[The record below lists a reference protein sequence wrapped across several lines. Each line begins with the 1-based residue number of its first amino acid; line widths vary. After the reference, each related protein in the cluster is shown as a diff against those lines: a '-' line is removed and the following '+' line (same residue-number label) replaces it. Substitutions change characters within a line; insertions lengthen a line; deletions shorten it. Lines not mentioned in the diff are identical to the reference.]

1 LPYFYIDS
9 YSEKAAAQMGASFGI
24 EDNMLNLIQSSPSDH
39 GKAVL
44 NLVFQAAEL
53 FSGMEEQV
61 RETEARSQSI
71 SKDAAEKAKLAEKRA
86 EAAER
91 AQREVI
97 NETGRKD
104 ARRGLCYARKRGE
117 TGGVIKPGIHL
128 SLAAKLSRK
137 PGPPLS

>member
-1 LPYFYIDS
+1 MD
-9 YSEKAAAQMGASFGI
+9 ASLRSQ
-24 EDNMLNLIQSSPSDH
+24 DNLLDFTRSSPSDH
-39 GKAVL
+39 GKSVL

-71 SKDAAEKAKLAEKRA
+71 SKDAAEKVKLAGKRA

-97 NETGRKD
+97 NETGRKA
-104 ARRGLCYARKRGE
+104 ARCVERLEECASSYRGG
-117 TGGVIKPGIHL
+117 
-128 SLAAKLSRK
+128 
-137 PGPPLS
+137 